1 MENLN
6 YINFIDTDEKDLDLI
21 APLWEKLKEH
31 HTNRAHEV
39 FKEQF
44 GSMTFQERRQDLLRK
59 SRNGFMLVSLV
70 KDRST
75 DTLLGYCVS
84 TISENKTGEVES
96 IYVEKGHRRRGIGEK
111 LMERALA
118 WFDDHAVD
126 RKVIA
131 VAGGNEEVFPFYR
144 KYGFYPRVTILTKGE
159 KR

>member
-1 MENLN
+1 
-6 YINFIDTDEKDLDLI
+6 
-21 APLWEKLKEH
+21 
-31 HTNRAHEV
+31 
-39 FKEQF
+39 
-44 GSMTFQERRQDLLRK
+44 
-59 SRNGFMLVSLV
+59 
-70 KDRST
+70 
-75 DTLLGYCVS
+75 VS

-96 IYVEKGHRRRGIGEK
+96 IYVEKGHRRHGIGEK

>member
-6 YINFIDTDEKDLDLI
+6 NIDFIDTDEKDLDLI

-31 HTNRAHEV
+31 HTSHAHEV

-44 GSMTFQERRQDLLRK
+44 GRMTFQERKQDLLRK
-59 SRNGFMLVSLV
+59 SRNGFMLVSLA
-70 KDRST
+70 KDKSN
-75 DTLLGYCVS
+75 DALLGYCVS

-96 IYVEKGHRRRGIGEK
+96 IYVETEYRRRGIGEE
-111 LMERALA
+111 LMEKALS
-118 WFDDHAVD
+118 WFDDHTVE

-144 KYGFYPRVTILTKGE
+144 KYGFYPRVTILTQAKE
-159 KR
+159 Q